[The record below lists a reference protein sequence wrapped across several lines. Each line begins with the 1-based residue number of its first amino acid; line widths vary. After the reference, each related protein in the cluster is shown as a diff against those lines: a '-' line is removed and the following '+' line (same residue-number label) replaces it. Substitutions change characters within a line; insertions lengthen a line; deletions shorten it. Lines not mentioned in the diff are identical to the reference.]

1 MFDITPEA
9 IIQRASM
16 ASYNKGRE
24 YFRNRRI
31 KSVQFNQEKLTFNA
45 SVLGTKLYNIHLSFD
60 PVGRLDKTSCT
71 CPAYDNGTWGC
82 CKHIVSVLL
91 LIEEKDRQGF
101 FKELKFRQA
110 ARQIFSFFNTRQS
123 ILSSAIRL
131 EVNFQLEK
139 GGALNKTGFPS
150 VSLRIG
156 QDKLYVVKD
165 VRKLLE
171 CMINNAEL
179 VLSKKFTYSPS
190 KHEFEESD
198 LPLINLLKEL
208 YETEKLTDSI
218 TPGGSSASVF
228 RDRYVFLAD
237 TTLKRFFKLYS
248 DRPFKARIYENEH
261 DALNILHEDVPVE
274 FLLSRE
280 GTDLLLNID
289 FEGTMFPMTADG
301 EYFYAGAAIHRISK
315 QQQEYLKPFYMAMVY
330 QKGRKLRFIA
340 EDKERFVSEILPFAE
355 KAGKLVISE
364 QVQSMIE
371 KLPLEAE
378 IYLDR
383 SGKDITADVK
393 FIYGERVIN
402 PFMNLEKPE
411 VQSDK
416 LLIRDIAR
424 EEAILDILAS
434 TDFKVKDGRVHLS
447 GEDNIYEFV
456 FQLVPKLQEQAAV
469 FYSGDL
475 KSIRL
480 KSSLTF
486 SARFKLNNQTDM
498 LEFSFTAEDIDR
510 SELSEIMA
518 SLIRKKKYF
527 QLKNG
532 SFLNLQS
539 RELSQLDGLM
549 NHMEITAEDLQ
560 KEYLEIP
567 KYRALY
573 LDQSIR
579 DAGIHNIERNHSF
592 KEFVQNIKE
601 PEDMEF
607 EIPRDLK
614 GTLRDYQKF
623 GFKWLKT
630 LDHYRLGGILADDMG
645 LGKTIQIIAFLLSA
659 RNEYGRRPS
668 LVVVPTSL
676 VFNWCAELDKFA
688 PGLSYSVI
696 IGNKE
701 ERTRLIGEAGNHD
714 VIITSYPLIRRDID
728 DYATTDFR
736 YCILDEAQ
744 HIKNP
749 DSQNAKAAKLIR
761 AEKRFALT
769 GTPMENNLTELWSI
783 FDFALPGYLYS
794 YRSFEA
800 KFEVPASGEEG
811 YEVLQEL
818 SKQIKPFTLRRLKR
832 DVLEELPEKI
842 EHTLLAEMT
851 DEQKK
856 IYMAYLQQIKG
867 EIDREIE
874 EKGFERS
881 QIKILAGLTRLRQIC
896 CHPSL
901 FIDDYDG
908 ESGKLQLLDEIIH
921 DAVDSG
927 HRILLFSQF
936 TGMLQL
942 IRRRLAPEGLECL
955 YLDGSTPSEERGFL
969 VNSFNEGVG
978 KVFLL
983 SLKAGGTGLNLTGAD
998 TVIHYDPWW
1007 NPAVEDQATDRSY
1020 RIGQK
1025 KSVHVMK
1032 LVSIGTIEEK
1042 ILKLQDKKRELIDAV
1057 IQPGETL
1064 LTKMTQEDLRALFE

>member
-1 MFDITPEA
+1 MFDLTPET
-9 IIQRASM
+9 IIQRTSTAN
-16 ASYNKGRE
+16 YNKGRE
-24 YFRNRRI
+24 YLRNRRI
-31 KSVQFNQEKLTFNA
+31 KSVQFNQEKLSFNA
-45 SVLGTKLYNIHLSFD
+45 TVLGSKLYKVHLSFD
-60 PVGRLDKTSCT
+60 FAGRLDESQCSC
-71 CPAYDNGTWGC
+71 PGYDERWGL
-82 CKHIVSVLL
+82 CKHMVSVLL

-110 ARQIFSFFNTRQS
+110 ARQIFSFFNARQPLLTS
-123 ILSSAIRL
+123 TIKL
-131 EVNFQLEK
+131 EVIFHLEK
-139 GGALNKTGFPS
+139 GGPSHKNGFPS
-150 VSLRIG
+150 ISLKIG
-156 QDKLYVVKD
+156 PDKLYVVKD
-165 VRKLLE
+165 ARRLLE
-171 CMINNAEL
+171 CMVNNTEL
-179 VLSKKFTYSPS
+179 NMSKKFTYSPVR
-190 KHEFEESD
+190 HEFEAAD
-198 LPLINLLKEL
+198 QPLISLLREI
-208 YETEKLTDSI
+208 YENEKLTEAL
-218 TPGGSSASVF
+218 TPGFTRASVF

-237 TTLKRFFKLYS
+237 TTLKRFLQLYS
-248 DRPFKARIYENEH
+248 NRPFKARIYENEYESMS
-261 DALNILHEDVPVE
+261 ILHQDIPVD
-274 FLLSRE
+274 FLLTRE

-289 FEGTMFPMTADG
+289 FQGSMFPLTADG
-301 EYFYAGAAIHRISK
+301 EYFFAGGSIHRISK
-315 QQQEYLKPFYMAMVY
+315 QQQENLKPFYMAMAY
-330 QKGRKLRFIA
+330 QKGRKLRFIE

-355 KAGKLVISE
+355 KAGKLEISS

-378 IYLDR
+378 VYLDR
-383 SGKDITADVK
+383 IGKDITAEVK
-393 FIYGERVIN
+393 FIYGDRVIN
-402 PFMNLEKPE
+402 PFMNQEKPE

-416 LLIRDIAR
+416 LLIRDIAK
-424 EEAILDILAS
+424 EEIILDILAM
-434 TDFKVKDGRVHLS
+434 TEFKVKDGKIHLS

-456 FQLVPKLQEQAAV
+456 FQLVPKLQEHSSV

-480 KSSLTF
+480 NSSVTF
-486 SARFKLNNQTDM
+486 SARFRLNRETDM
-498 LEFSFTAEDIDR
+498 LEFSFNAEDIDR
-510 SELSEIMA
+510 SELADILN
-518 SLIRKKKYF
+518 SLVRKKKYF
-527 QLKNG
+527 QLRNG

-539 RELSQLDGLM
+539 KEFTQLDNLM
-549 NHMEITAEDLQ
+549 NQMEITPSDLE
-560 KEYLEIP
+560 KDFLEIP

-579 DAGIHNIERNHSF
+579 DAGIHNIERNQTF
-592 KEFVQNIKE
+592 KEFVLNIKE

-607 EIPRDLK
+607 QLPPNLK

-630 LDHYRLGGILADDMG
+630 LDYYRLGGVLADDMG
-645 LGKTIQIIAFLLSA
+645 LGKTIQVIALLLSA
-659 RNEYGRRPS
+659 RNEKGLHPS

-676 VFNWCAELDKFA
+676 VFNWCAELEKFA
-688 PGLSYSVI
+688 PELTYSVI
-696 IGNKE
+696 VGTKE
-701 ERTRLIGEAGNHD
+701 ERSRLISNASAYD

-728 DYATTDFR
+728 DYTGLSFR
-736 YCILDEAQ
+736 FCILDEAQ

-749 DSQNAKAAKLIR
+749 ESQNARSVKQIK

-783 FDFALPGYLYS
+783 FDFVLPGYLYS
-794 YRSFEA
+794 HSKFTERYEA
-800 KFEVPASGEEG
+800 QASGEDG

-818 SKQIKPFTLRRLKR
+818 SKQIKPFTLRRLKK

-842 EHTLLAEMT
+842 EHTLVAEMT
-851 DEQKK
+851 EEQKK
-856 IYMAYLQQIKG
+856 LYMAYLEDIRG
-867 EIDREIE
+867 EISKEIE

-881 QIKILAGLTRLRQIC
+881 QIKILAALTRLRQIC
-896 CHPSL
+896 CHPRL
-901 FIDDYDG
+901 FMDNYDG
-908 ESGKLQLLDEIIH
+908 ESGKLQLLEEVIH

-942 IRRRLAPEGLECL
+942 IKRKLSDEGLECL
-955 YLDGSTPSEERGFL
+955 YLDGSTPTEERGFL
-969 VNSFNEGVG
+969 VNSFNEGIG

-1007 NPAVEDQATDRSY
+1007 NPAVEDQATDRTY

-1032 LVSIGTIEEK
+1032 LVSKGTIEEK

-1064 LTKMTQEDLRALFE
+1064 LTKMTQEDLQALFEM

>member
-1 MFDITPEA
+1 MFDLTPEA
-9 IIQRASM
+9 IIRRTSM

-31 KSVQFNQEKLTFNA
+31 KSVQFNQEKLSFNA
-45 SVLGTKLYNIHLSFD
+45 TVLGSKLYKVHIVFD
-60 PVGRLDKTSCT
+60 SAGRLDDTICT
-71 CPAYDNGTWGC
+71 CPAYEEKMGC

-91 LIEEKDRQGF
+91 LIEEKDRHGF

-110 ARQIFSFFNTRQS
+110 AKQIFSFFNTRQS
-123 ILSSAIRL
+123 ILSSTIKL

-139 GGALNKTGFPS
+139 GGSTNKTGFPS

-165 VRKLLE
+165 IKKLLE
-171 CMINNAEL
+171 CMTKNEEL
-179 VLSKKFTYSPS
+179 VMSKKFTYSPA

-198 LPLINLLKEL
+198 LPFINLLKEI
-208 YETEKLTDSI
+208 YETEKLTDNL
-218 TPGGSSASVF
+218 TPGGSRASVF
-228 RDRYVFLAD
+228 KDRYAYLAD
-237 TTLKRFFKLYS
+237 TTLKRFFRLYG

-261 DALNILHEDVPVE
+261 DAVNIVHQDIPVG

-289 FEGTMFPMTADG
+289 FEGTMFPLTADG
-301 EYFYAGAAIHRISK
+301 EYFYAGGTIHRISK

-330 QKGRKLRFIA
+330 QKGRKLRFIE
-340 EDKERFVSEILPFAE
+340 EDKERFVSEILPYAE
-355 KAGKLVISE
+355 KAGNLVISE

-378 IYLDR
+378 VYLDR
-383 SGKDITADVK
+383 SAKDITADVK
-393 FIYGERVIN
+393 FIYGDRIIN
-402 PFMNLEKPE
+402 PFMNREKPE
-411 VQSDK
+411 IQSEK
-416 LLIRDIAR
+416 LLIRDIGK
-424 EEAILDILAS
+424 EEAVLDILAS

-456 FQLVPKLQEQAAV
+456 FQLVPKLQEHASV

-475 KSIRL
+475 KNIRL
-480 KSSLTF
+480 KSSITF
-486 SARFKLNNQTDM
+486 SARFRLNNKTDM
-498 LEFSFTAEDIDR
+498 LEFSFYAEDIDR
-510 SELSEIMA
+510 SELAEIID
-518 SLIRKKKYF
+518 SLAKKKKYF

-532 SFLNLQS
+532 SYLNLQS
-539 RELSQLDGLM
+539 RELTQLDSLM
-549 NHMEITAEDLQ
+549 NQMEIAAEDMQ

-607 EIPRDLK
+607 EIPRNLN
-614 GTLRDYQKF
+614 GTLREYQKF

-630 LDHYRLGGILADDMG
+630 LDHYKLGGILADDMG
-645 LGKTIQIIAFLLSA
+645 LGKTIQVITFLLSA
-659 RNEYGRRPS
+659 KNENGRFPS

-688 PGLSYSVI
+688 PELSYSII

-701 ERTRLIGEAGNHD
+701 ERTSLINDAGGYD
-714 VIITSYPLIRRDID
+714 VLITSYPLIRRDIEE
-728 DYATTDFR
+728 YAGISFR

-769 GTPMENNLTELWSI
+769 GTPMENNLSELWSI

-794 YRSFEA
+794 YRKFTA
-800 KFEVPASGEEG
+800 RFEVPAAGEEG

-818 SKQIKPFTLRRLKR
+818 SKQIRPFTLRRLKK
-832 DVLEELPEKI
+832 DVLEELPDKI
-842 EHTLLAEMT
+842 EHTLIADMT

-867 EIDREIE
+867 EIDREIK

-901 FIDDYDG
+901 FIDGYEG

-936 TGMLQL
+936 TSMLQL
-942 IRRRLAPEGLECL
+942 IRSRLASEGMECL
-955 YLDGSTPSEERGFL
+955 YLDGGTPAEERGFL
-969 VNSFNEGVG
+969 VNSFNEGAG

-1007 NPAVEDQATDRSY
+1007 NPAVEDQATDRTY

-1032 LVSIGTIEEK
+1032 LVSKGTIEEK

-1064 LTKMTQEDLRALFE
+1064 LTKMTRDDLQALFE